1 MTVRVSD
8 EASGNN
14 VCIDFLC
21 FLRALLCNSEFPMIE
36 VSCISKSYDSPA
48 GPVTVLR
55 NLDLNV
61 AAGEAIAVVGPS
73 GSGKTT
79 LLNLLGALDQ
89 PSAGSIVFDGVNLGE
104 LTPEAAA
111 QFRNRS
117 IGFIFQLHYLL
128 PQCTIVE
135 NVLVPRLAG
144 GWDED
149 ARTVH
154 DRAESLLEQVGLKDR
169 MSHRPWQLSGGEQ
182 LRVAIARSLINRPKL
197 ILADEPT
204 GSLDPSTGERI
215 GDLLLRTNE
224 GSQVAL
230 IVVTHNPGLAQRMHK
245 TYRLEAGRLV
255 T

>member
-1 MTVRVSD
+1 VIDVSRV
-8 EASGNN
+8 
-14 VCIDFLC
+14 
-21 FLRALLCNSEFPMIE
+21 
-36 VSCISKSYDSPA
+36 SKSYDSPA

-55 NLDLNV
+55 DLDLHV
-61 AAGEAIAVVGPS
+61 AAAETVAIVGPS

-89 PSAGSIVFDGVNLGE
+89 PSSGSIAIDGVKIGE
-104 LTPEAAA
+104 LKPEAAA
-111 QFRNRS
+111 RFRNRS

-128 PQCTIVE
+128 PQCSILE

-149 ARTVH
+149 ARTVRA
-154 DRAESLLEQVGLKDR
+154 RAESLLDQVGLKDR
-169 MSHRPWQLSGGEQ
+169 MTHRPWQLSGGEQ
-182 LRVAIARSLINRPKL
+182 LRAAIARSLINQPKL

-215 GDLLLRTNE
+215 GDLLLRTNA
-224 GSQVAL
+224 SARVAL
-230 IVVTHNPGLAQRMHK
+230 IVVTHNPALAHRMQK
-245 TYRLEAGRLV
+245 TYRLEAGQLV

>member
-1 MTVRVSD
+1 
-8 EASGNN
+8 
-14 VCIDFLC
+14 
-21 FLRALLCNSEFPMIE
+21 MIE
-36 VSCISKSYDSPA
+36 VSRISKSYDSPV

-55 NLDLNV
+55 DLDLKV
-61 AAGEAIAVVGPS
+61 GAGETVAIVGPS

-89 PSAGSIVFDGVNLGE
+89 PSAGSIAIDGVELGA
-104 LTPEAAA
+104 LKSEAAA
-111 QFRNRS
+111 RFRNRS

-128 PQCTIVE
+128 PQCTILE

-149 ARTVH
+149 SNAVRA
-154 DRAESLLEQVGLKDR
+154 RAESLLLQVGLQDR
-169 MSHRPWQLSGGEQ
+169 MTHRPWQLSGGEQ

-215 GDLLLRTNE
+215 GDLLLQTNE
-224 GSQVAL
+224 GAQAAL
-230 IVVTHNPGLAQRMHK
+230 IVVTHNPALAQRMQT

-255 T
+255 A

>member
-1 MTVRVSD
+1 
-8 EASGNN
+8 
-14 VCIDFLC
+14 
-21 FLRALLCNSEFPMIE
+21 MIE
-36 VSCISKSYDSPA
+36 VSGVSKTYESPA

-55 NLDLNV
+55 DLDLNV
-61 AAGEAIAVVGPS
+61 GATETVAIVGPS

-89 PSAGSIVFDGVNLGE
+89 PSGGSITIDGVALGG
-104 LTPEAAA
+104 LDPRAAA
-111 QFRNRS
+111 RFRNRS

-128 PQCTIVE
+128 PQCTVLE

-149 ARTVH
+149 PAATRA
-154 DRAESLLEQVGLKDR
+154 RAESLLEQVGLQER
-169 MSHRPWQLSGGEQ
+169 MAHRPWQLSGGEQ
-182 LRVAIARSLINRPKL
+182 LRAAIARALINQPKI

-215 GDLLLRTNE
+215 ADLLLRTNE
-224 GSQVAL
+224 GARVAL
-230 IVVTHNPGLAQRMHK
+230 VVVTHNPGLAQRMRK

-255 T
+255 A